1 MIFVIVAG
9 VPVFRFTAGNPAE
22 LVLSSDTIQ
31 KVYYPETKPTIL
43 IFKTKKDTTELR
55 PASWEWNHLV
65 AATDSLRNSLSNFI
79 NSSAA
84 LRALIPAALLLCQY
98 LHNNN

>member
-43 IFKTKKDTTELR
+43 IFKTKKGHNRIASCQLGMESFGCRNRFLAELLEQFHQFQR
-55 PASWEWNHLV
+55 SLTCSHTCRLV
-65 AATDSLRNSLSNFI
+65 VM
-79 NSSAA
+79 
-84 LRALIPAALLLCQY
+84 
-98 LHNNN
+98 

>member
-43 IFKTKKDTTELR
+43 IFKRKRTQPNCVL
-55 PASWEWNHLV
+55 PVGNGIIWLPQP
-65 AATDSLRNSLSNFI
+65 
-79 NSSAA
+79 
-84 LRALIPAALLLCQY
+84 IPCGTP
-98 LHNNN
+98 